1 MISTGIFSMRWDVQ
15 FGRAIDDD
23 GTKRVIA
30 IWGVETG
37 VSSGA

>member
-23 GTKRVIA
+23 GTRRVIA
-30 IWGVETG
+30 VF
-37 VSSGA
+37 GAQKMLNGNT